1 MEIIKTHH
9 IWINSS
15 MRVIGNS
22 DDFVIS
28 LRQPLTLTNQSNFFR
43 VSVGRSVIPHTIKQ
57 INDTNHTLNV
67 SVIRGVTSWNGS
79 IDLTN
84 GNYNIITILNEL
96 KVKLN
101 TAIFSSLGINLTFVF
116 TYLKTQ
122 SGCQLRVSGSDGIAT
137 SITLKFADNVK
148 LGRFFGYSNNAV
160 FSYNNTNVSTDSFSN
175 IAVNVNPINYI
186 LIRSN
191 SLIQRESYE
200 SIVEK
205 DTYSDILAKIP
216 VNVSPGSFIFS
227 DLNGSSVDLENKIID
242 QIALYLS
249 DNLSYTLNLNGLDW
263 STHLIFE
270 EIGTK
275 ADDNLLHMIEPKILP
290 SVDHKLID
298 ELKREIE
305 NAKEA

>member
-1 MEIIKTHH
+1 
-9 IWINSS
+9 

-57 INDTNHTLNV
+57 INDSNHTLNV
-67 SVIRGVTSWNGS
+67 DIIRGVASWNGS
-79 IDLTN
+79 IALTN

-96 KVKLN
+96 KAKLQA
-101 TAIFSSLGINLTFVF
+101 AILAGVGVSLTFVF

-122 SGCQLRVSGSDGIAT
+122 SGCQLHISGADGIAT
-137 SITLKFADNVK
+137 SVTLKFSENLR
-148 LGRFFGYSNNAV
+148 LGGFFGYSTNAV
-160 FSYNNTNVSTDSFSN
+160 FSYNSSNVSDDAFSN

-186 LIRSN
+186 LVRSN

-200 SIVEK
+200 SVVEK
-205 DTYSDILAKIP
+205 DTYSDILAKVP
-216 VNVSPGSFIFS
+216 VNVSPGSFIFAE
-227 DLNGSSVDLENKIID
+227 LNGSSVDLENKIID

-270 EIGTK
+270 EIGTRE
-275 ADDNLLHMIEPKILP
+275 DNKLLKWIEPNVLP
-290 SVDHKLID
+290 PVEPEKLQLID
-298 ELKREIE
+298 ELKQEIE
-305 NAKEA
+305 KAKQNSN